1 MMHAIG
7 AVLALLLMCA
17 QAATAAD
24 LRHLIEGIKPSVVGI
39 GNFQKLRS
47 PPVVFAGTG
56 FAVADGL
63 TIITAAHVVQDM
75 LGHEGDITLGVLVP
89 QGELAQFRSATI
101 TALDQ
106 AHDLVRLRISGAPLP
121 ALRIGDSDQ
130 VAEGA
135 ALAFT
140 GFPLGMVLGLH
151 PATHRCSVAAIT
163 PLAGPAPSAN
173 RLDARLASQ
182 LGKNGY
188 PVFQL
193 DGTAYPGNSGSP
205 LFDAETGEVIGV
217 INMVYVKGLKEAA
230 ISTPSGISYAVPA
243 KYLVELLRR

>member
-1 MMHAIG
+1 MMHRILLA
-7 AVLALLLMCA
+7 LALLCTH
-17 QAATAAD
+17 AAAAD
-24 LRHLIEGIKPSVVGI
+24 LRQVIEGIKPSVVGI

-56 FAVADGL
+56 FAVGDGL

-75 LGHEGDITLGVLVP
+75 LKNEAEFTLGVLLP
-89 QGELAQFRSATI
+89 QGELAQFRPATI
-101 TALDQ
+101 TAFDQ
-106 AHDLVRLRISGAPLP
+106 AHDLVRLHITGSPLP
-121 ALRIGDSDQ
+121 ALAIGNSDQ

-140 GFPLGMVLGLH
+140 GFPLGMALGLH
-151 PATHRCSVAAIT
+151 PATHRCTLAAIT
-163 PLAGPAPSAN
+163 PLASPAVNAT

-182 LGKNGY
+182 LGKTGY
-188 PVFQL
+188 TVFQL

-230 ISTPSGISYAVPA
+230 IATPSGISYAVPA
-243 KYLVELLRR
+243 KYLVDLLRR

>member
-1 MMHAIG
+1 MNPCIA
-7 AVLALLLMCA
+7 LALLLCA
-17 QAATAAD
+17 QAAAAD
-24 LRHLIEGIKPSVVGI
+24 LSHVIEAVKPSVVGI

-47 PPVVFAGTG
+47 PPVVFSGTG
-56 FAVADGL
+56 FAVGDGL
-63 TIITAAHVVQDM
+63 SIITAAHVVQDM
-75 LGHEGDITLGVLVP
+75 VNHEADFTLGVLLP
-89 QGELAQFRSATI
+89 QGELAQFRPATI
-101 TALDQ
+101 TAFDQ
-106 AHDLVRLRISGAPLP
+106 AHDLVRLHITGTPLP
-121 ALRIGDSDQ
+121 ALPIGDSDK
-130 VAEGA
+130 VAEGT

-140 GFPLGMVLGLH
+140 GFPLGMALGLH

-163 PLAGPAPSAN
+163 PLAGPAINAT

-182 LGKNGY
+182 LSKGGY
-188 PVFQL
+188 TVFQL

-243 KYLVELLRR
+243 KYLLELLRR